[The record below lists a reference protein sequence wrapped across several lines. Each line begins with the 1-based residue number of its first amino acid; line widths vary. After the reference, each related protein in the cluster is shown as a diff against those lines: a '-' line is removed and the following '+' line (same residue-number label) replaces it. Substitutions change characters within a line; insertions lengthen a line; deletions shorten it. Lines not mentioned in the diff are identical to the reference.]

1 MTSNN
6 KTSILVKSQLPAH
19 IADNAD
25 YSKFVE
31 FVQAYYEWMESAN
44 IVNTSIVSANSYN
57 QGALYG
63 SKNLTQYFDIDTT
76 LNDFVSYYTND
87 FLPYFPEDAL
97 LDKRKAIKIAKEL
110 YGSKGTPASY
120 KFLFRVLYNSD
131 FEVFFTK
138 DVVLK
143 ASAGEWYVSRS
154 LKLSSTDENFLN
166 VNNYRIFGETSK
178 SIATIENSL
187 LNGTKID
194 LYLSEVQRLFLS
206 GEFVRV
212 VDNSGQNVL
221 FNGQPLRAKV
231 VGQISNIRI
240 NPKNRGQFYTR
251 GDPVIVYGGLNS
263 TNGLGALAQVANTT
277 TGSIQRINVIDGGY
291 GYRLLP
297 NTTITIT
304 GSIGAT
310 AEVASLDSNPKK
322 TANVTNV
329 VIDIISSAQATTI
342 GNTMYSFLVANTSNA
357 NTTLANAFSTIS
369 FVGKPI
375 SAIQLT
381 NGGGQTSNPLIIAQ
395 SLYDTRISDTK
406 ANIRNLGILA
416 PIVITNGGIGY
427 VANDVIVFT
436 GGSGYGANAIVTS
449 VAANGAIIDVE
460 YVSGI
465 LGMPEGGMGYK
476 STSLPSLTINSANG
490 SATGAILSVPGILGD
505 GAVFSAVTDKVGE
518 IINIDLLS
526 NGEDYIS
533 QPNVSLKIE
542 DIIVSN
548 VVIGILP
555 KQGDVI
561 FQGANL
567 NVATYSA
574 TVNSVSLLSVDEN
587 PALSLYNLRVFEYN
601 SRPNTQLQLKVTDK
615 NINLNMAN
623 TAYAANAFFIGS
635 PEYDVNG
642 IKIYGDGL
650 AKASATFLNGLV
662 ISEGQYI
669 SQRGHPSGTDVLQDE
684 NYNNFTYQIT
694 VEKEI
699 AKYRDVLLKMLHP
712 TGTKVIGRYAMK
724 SNNALNMHIVDAIR
738 SGQTL
743 YYYTS
748 VASSN
753 VTMTTDFTT
762 KSTNILQ
769 FNNLGTGVN
778 LADVIFANSII
789 KLSPTN
795 GPNVVAEV
803 SSVNSV
809 SNTVTTVGNTWLT
822 FANVAFVNANA
833 TTTTINILSLT
844 NSYNIINNGVYSNTA
859 YPLKDIVYVGD
870 YVLVANNSERQVT
883 AVNYTTGTITVS
895 SAISANASNGYMSVR
910 RTFSAGGTLG
920 NAYQVVIYGLVGQ
933 QYTPELIT
941 ESGQTIITEDDR
953 IILLG

>member
-6 KTSILVKSQLPAH
+6 KTSILVKSQLPGH

-131 FEVFFTK
+131 FNVFFTK

-143 ASAGEWYVSRS
+143 ASAGEWYVSKS
-154 LKLSSTDENFLN
+154 LKLSSTDENFLS
-166 VNNYRIFGETSK
+166 VKNYRIFGETSK
-178 SIATIENSL
+178 SIATIENAL

-194 LYLSEVQRLFLS
+194 LYLSEIQRLFQS

-212 VDNSGQNVL
+212 VDNAGQDVL
-221 FNGQPLRAKV
+221 FNGEPLRAKV

-240 NPKNRGQFYTR
+240 NPKYRGQYYEA

-263 TNGLGALAQVANTT
+263 ANGLGALAKVGNTT
-277 TGSIQRINVIDGGY
+277 TGSIQSINVIQGGY

-297 NTTITIT
+297 NTTVTIT

-310 AEVASLDSNPKK
+310 AEVASLDPDPKK

-342 GNTMYSFLVANTSNA
+342 GNTMYSFLVANTSNV
-357 NTTLANAFSTIS
+357 NTALSQAFSTIS
-369 FVGKPI
+369 FIGQPI
-375 SAIQLT
+375 SSIQLT
-381 NGGGQTSNPLIIAQ
+381 NGGGQTKNPAIDVN
-395 SLYDTRISDTK
+395 SFYNTK
-406 ANIRNLGILA
+406 IPGTVGNIRSLGILA
-416 PIVITNGGIGY
+416 PIIISNGGAGY
-427 VANDVIVFT
+427 VANDVIRFT
-436 GGSGYGANAIVTS
+436 GGSGYGANAKVTS
-449 VAANGAIIDVE
+449 VSASGAITDVE

-465 LGMPEGGMGYK
+465 VGMPEGGMGYRA
-476 STSLPSLTINSANG
+476 TALPSLSVVSANV
-490 SATGAILSVPGILGD
+490 SASGASLYTPGILGD
-505 GAVFSAVTDKVGE
+505 GASFSIVTDKVGE
-518 IINIDLLS
+518 IVRIDVLN

-533 QPNVSLKIE
+533 QPNVTLKVE
-542 DIIVSN
+542 DILVSN
-548 VVIGILP
+548 VTVGSLP
-555 KQGDVI
+555 AQGDVI
-561 FQGANL
+561 FQGATFNTS
-567 NVATYSA
+567 TYSA
-574 TVNSVSLLSVDEN
+574 TVNSISLLSVNID
-587 PALSLYNLRVFEYN
+587 PTLSLYNLRVFEYN
-601 SRPNTQLQLKVTDK
+601 SRSNTQLQLKVTDK

-623 TAYAANAFFIGS
+623 TAYAANAFFVGS
-635 PEYDVNG
+635 PEYDTNG
-642 IKIYGDGL
+642 IKVYGDGL
-650 AKASATFLNGLV
+650 ARANAIFLNGLS

-699 AKYRDVLLKMLHP
+699 ANYRDVLLKMLHP
-712 TGTKVIGRYAMK
+712 SGTKVIGRFAMR
-724 SNNALNMHIVDAIR
+724 SNNAMNMHIVDAIR
-738 SGQTL
+738 AGQTL

-748 VASSN
+748 AASSN

-762 KSTNILQ
+762 KSTNILK

-778 LADVIFANSII
+778 LANVIFANSII

-803 SSVNSV
+803 VSINSS

-822 FANVAFVNANA
+822 FANVAYVNANA

-870 YVLVANNSERQVT
+870 YVLVANNAERRVT

-895 SAISANASNGYMSVR
+895 SAISSNASNGLMSVR
-910 RTFSAGGTLG
+910 RTFSAGGTIG
-920 NAYQVVIYGLVGQ
+920 NAYQVVIYGLVGT

-941 ESGQTIITEDDR
+941 ESGQTLITEDDKT
-953 IILLG
+953 ILLG